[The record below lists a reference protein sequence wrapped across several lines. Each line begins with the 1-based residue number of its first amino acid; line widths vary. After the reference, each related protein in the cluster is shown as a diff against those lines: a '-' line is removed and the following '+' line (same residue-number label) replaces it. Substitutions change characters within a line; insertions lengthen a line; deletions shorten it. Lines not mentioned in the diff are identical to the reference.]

1 MNRNWKTLF
10 LLLSVRAL
18 LVCSNLV
25 VGVACGNQT
34 QSTTTD
40 QADTTT
46 TAKKKSI
53 TNAADQAPK
62 SAPAS
67 TPAASTTP
75 AAKPAVRGAFA
86 SSKPVSTPAAAQQ
99 APPGNSNGM
108 VWVNTHEDLQ
118 QAWIARLRQDQS
130 RASI

>member
-1 MNRNWKTLF
+1 MNRNWKF
-10 LLLSVRAL
+10 LSLALNAALL

-46 TAKKKSI
+46 KAKKKSI
-53 TNAADQAPK
+53 TDAADQAPK

-75 AAKPAVRGAFA
+75 AAKPAA
-86 SSKPVSTPAAAQQ
+86 SPAASQS
-99 APPGNSNGM
+99 PPQPQHNRPRRGIA
-108 VWVNTHEDLQ
+108 T
-118 QAWIARLRQDQS
+118 AWSGSIQTRRSTTSLDRATTARLKQGK
-130 RASI
+130 